1 MLSEQYWSCEAGDD
15 ASSDEARNGKVCPV
29 CPLPVKDR
37 KRYCAEHHSAFETLQ
52 RHSTKPPPGKE
63 QKVKK
68 KLMKRRARA
77 KAQAQQ
83 RRKSKGKSD
92 EASKQSS
99 DSSEMPMTDEHKA
112 FIGIFGE
119 GKRNK
124 GDQMTANRVLLD
136 YAAKFPKGAK
146 ANTKKRGS
154 DFLLTNYMQAKGIA
168 MRKRTRSSR
177 PKMDYEAFVM
187 EMKNRRG
194 WHSQR
199 ADLQWKQ
206 LDTPENFA
214 DDNGPK
220 PLSKRLRIPSY
231 LVCVGV
237 SEAEE
242 EAFELKQRVSQSKG
256 AKNADKEAVDNID
269 KEMSMGFSG
278 TLKKE
283 AVSIGPGNV
292 AFTFQTEQTST
303 ETFLQSMKS
312 SAIAIGALP
321 EAAPE
326 AAAFGAVGA
335 AGAAGAPGAVGPSG
349 NPLPSPSK
357 ALFDIRSSRL
367 SLIREHSK
375 KVGAQE
381 KKVADQVAK
390 VACTMDAY
398 VSLKKDQGF
407 DTDEEFMACGERL
420 QMSLLWLNR
429 EATIEVKTVDGKE
442 IKTRSYEQLADI
454 TDHGKE
460 SKAWQKDPFL

>member
-1 MLSEQYWSCEAGDD
+1 MLSQQHWFCDVGDD
-15 ASSDEARNGKVCPV
+15 ASSDEARKVCPV

-52 RHSTKPPPGKE
+52 RHSTKPPLGME
-63 QKVKK
+63 QKVEK
-68 KLMKRRARA
+68 KLMKRRARVE
-77 KAQAQQ
+77 AQAQQ

-99 DSSEMPMTDEHKA
+99 DSSGMPKTDEDKA
-112 FIGIFGE
+112 FIGTFGE

-124 GDQMTANRVLLD
+124 GDPMTANRVLLD
-136 YAAKFPKGAK
+136 YAARFPKGAK
-146 ANTKKRGS
+146 ANAKKRGS
-154 DFLLTNYMQAKGIA
+154 DFLPTSYMQANSKGIA

-194 WHSQR
+194 WHSKR
-199 ADLQWKQ
+199 ADAQWKQ
-206 LDTPENFA
+206 LDTPENLA

-220 PLSKRLRIPSY
+220 LLSKRLRIPSY
-231 LVCVGV
+231 LVCGDV
-237 SEAEE
+237 SESEEE

-256 AKNADKEAVDNID
+256 TKNADKEAADNID

-303 ETFLQSMKS
+303 EAFMQSLKS

-321 EAAPE
+321 EAAQE
-326 AAAFGAVGA
+326 ADAIGAAGA
-335 AGAAGAPGAVGPSG
+335 AGAAGAPGAVGPS
-349 NPLPSPSK
+349 PSPSK

-367 SLIREHSK
+367 AFIREDSK
-375 KVGAQE
+375 KVGAQG

-390 VACTMDAY
+390 VACTMDSY
-398 VSLKKDQGF
+398 VTLKKD
-407 DTDEEFMACGERL
+407 
-420 QMSLLWLNR
+420 
-429 EATIEVKTVDGKE
+429 
-442 IKTRSYEQLADI
+442 
-454 TDHGKE
+454 
-460 SKAWQKDPFL
+460 